1 MGCCVYMLET
11 QRRKCCLLRNQQ
23 QKTNGLLFSP
33 SSKRLFMLPSFAN
46 PKWKNGYCVL
56 RDYYSLWNDGLFS
69 LSQNKMVIKALEKVF
84 GCKGPLS
91 LTQINSINHVFWI
104 RYSCYSRC
112 STPWPHHR
120 CCHSSSFSFNH
131 IQAIRCRCSHCKYIY
146 IG

>member
-1 MGCCVYMLET
+1 MPREPSVDACWTNKRRASCC
-11 QRRKCCLLRNQQ
+11 CCLEINRQP
-23 QKTNGLLFSP
+23 TIFSP
-33 SSKRLFMLPSFAN
+33 SSKRFFMLPSFAN

-56 RDYYSLWNDGLFS
+56 RDYFLWNDGLFS

-84 GCKGPLS
+84 GCNGPLS
-91 LTQINSINHVFWI
+91 FHINSIKYVFWI

-131 IQAIRCRCSHCKYIY
+131 IQAIRCRCSYCKCS
-146 IG
+146 